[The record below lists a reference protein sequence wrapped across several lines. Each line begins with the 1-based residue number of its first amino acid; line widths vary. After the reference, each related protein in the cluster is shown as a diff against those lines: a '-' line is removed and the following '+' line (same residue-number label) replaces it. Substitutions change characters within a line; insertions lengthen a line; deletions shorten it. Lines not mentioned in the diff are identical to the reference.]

1 MNNIILISFKE
12 VIYYNHENG
21 QTFYK
26 KSINF
31 RIKEKKNERIHK
43 KEQSKFGNNVM
54 L

>member
-1 MNNIILISFKE
+1 MYLQMGIKE
-12 VIYYNHENG
+12 LQQHYFY
-21 QTFYK
+21 TSYK